1 MFKEISKE
9 KIMHH
14 VQHGNFNELLELFC
28 KINENEIIVDYYYF
42 KYLGNS
48 QTYTIF
54 TNFVVGH
61 IDHILQLHD
70 KFDVQLSIKKL
81 SVMEINKHLNYIRFV
96 SNMLKTK
103 YQNKMGK
110 CLIHNASGVFSQIY
124 EIIVPFIDKDTQEKI
139 QLI

>member
-1 MFKEISKE
+1 
-9 KIMHH
+9 MHH

-103 YQNKMGK
+103 YQNK
-110 CLIHNASGVFSQIY
+110 ISSHSSSNPNVSGSKY
-124 EIIVPFIDKDTQEKI
+124 LNLEKFFGCHTFAI
-139 QLI
+139 NSSFNELRRNHF